1 MVFYYPPATCKRALP
16 GNFCNFLIYFPA
28 LLQTNYEW
36 RSRPTTSSSPAKR
49 KCCCDHSGMQNAK
62 ALIIYVSL
70 HLHIRCRWRLRRLDI
85 EEKTITTRS
94 ILEGS
99 AKGSERHI
107 QGEFFESQFVYRRPA
122 SAVAGYLSAF
132 VTCVYF

>member
-1 MVFYYPPATCKRALP
+1 
-16 GNFCNFLIYFPA
+16 
-28 LLQTNYEW
+28 
-36 RSRPTTSSSPAKR
+36 
-49 KCCCDHSGMQNAK
+49 MQNAK

-70 HLHIRCRWRLRRLDI
+70 HLHIRCRWRLRRRRRRLDI

-107 QGEFFESQFVYRRPA
+107 QGKFFESQFVYRRPA
-122 SAVAGYLSAF
+122 SAVAGYLSVYVHNVCVFLDRASELKSGSGWSWIRRCNLKENFKYLVVELVKVGF
-132 VTCVYF
+132 VDYFQFGDSQDQ